1 MWTSLSTRGGLVVY
15 AFSTRQEAVDVTEN
29 GRIEMIVGQ
38 LNRIEDK
45 LDRMIEETHDDFGAV
60 HSRINKVE
68 SRVTR
73 IEAIGAFLQ
82 VVWAAIVSAV
92 VRRW

>member
-1 MWTSLSTRGGLVVY
+1 VN
-15 AFSTRQEAVDVTEN
+15 VTEN

-45 LDRMIEETHDDFGAV
+45 LDQVIRDTNDDFDKV

-73 IEAIGAFLQ
+73 IEAIGAFLH

-92 VRRW
+92 ARRW